1 MCPTT
6 PTRVLV
12 VEDDADLRRLIIS
25 RLATTDYHVVECDR
39 AEAAIELLEC
49 EEFENVVTDLRMPGM
64 SGLELIRRIRAG
76 YPQLGVVLMTA
87 YADMQAAIEAIRL
100 GTGDLLLKPFEL
112 DDLVSAVSRVD
123 ERRRRGA
130 PTRRVWTPMPEH
142 RLADIVGS
150 SDAMRAV
157 VRQLRRIVD
166 SDCTVLITGE
176 SGTGKELVARS
187 LHDTGPRAGK
197 PFVAVNCAAL
207 PADLLESELFGHSK
221 GAFTGATQESLGL
234 FAASQGGT
242 LLLDEIGVMPLEL
255 QPKLLRALQ
264 ERAIRS
270 IGGRREES
278 FDVRIIAATNQD
290 LDKAVEQGQF
300 RRDLLFRLDV
310 VRVHLPPLRERD
322 NDVLELARHF
332 LQKHAARNLVSNLE
346 LTPEVAARL
355 VTYEWPGNVRELDNC
370 MQAAVA
376 MARDGRIRLDNLPG
390 HLRRE
395 RKPAR
400 EPEPELPL
408 LETVERE
415 HIVRVL
421 RAVGGNKAAAARI
434 LGINRVT
441 LYRKLA
447 QATPRGPESGAIA
460 RRIG

>member
-1 MCPTT
+1 MCPTA
-6 PTRVLV
+6 PVSLLV
-12 VEDDADLRRLIIS
+12 VEDDADLRRVIVSGL
-25 RLATTDYHVVECDR
+25 RARNYRVVECDR
-39 AEAAIELLEC
+39 AQAALEIL
-49 EEFENVVTDLRMPGM
+49 EGEDFEIVVTDLCMPGM
-64 SGLELIRRIRAG
+64 TGLELIGRIRGG
-76 YPQLGVVLMTA
+76 YPRLGVVLMTA
-87 YADMQAAIEAIRL
+87 FADMQAAIEAIRL
-100 GTGDLLLKPFEL
+100 GTGDLLLKPFVIDEL
-112 DDLVSAVSRVD
+112 ISAVARVE
-123 ERRRRGA
+123 ERRQRSA
-130 PTRRVWTPMPEH
+130 PTRRVWTPLPEQK
-142 RLADIVGS
+142 LSDIVGS
-150 SDAMRAV
+150 SDAMRVV

-187 LHDTGPRAGK
+187 LHANGPRAGK
-197 PFVAVNCAAL
+197 AFVAVNCAAL

-221 GAFTGATQESLGL
+221 GSFTGATQESQGL
-234 FAASQGGT
+234 FAAGEGGT
-242 LLLDEIGVMPLEL
+242 LLLDEIGVMPLGL

-270 IGGRREES
+270 IGGRREEA

-290 LDKAVEQGQF
+290 LDRAVEQGQF

-310 VRVHLPPLRERD
+310 VRVHLPPLRERE
-322 NDVLELARHF
+322 NDVLELARYF
-332 LQKHAARNLVSNLE
+332 LQKHAARNGSPDLE
-346 LTPEVAARL
+346 LTPEVAGRL
-355 VTYEWPGNVRELDNC
+355 LTYEWPGNVRELDNC

-376 MARDGRIRLDNLPG
+376 MAREGRIRLDNLPG

-395 RKPAR
+395 RKPIR

-447 QATPRGPESGAIA
+447 QAMPRGPEAAGV
-460 RRIG
+460 RRLG

>member
-6 PTRVLV
+6 PIRVLV
-12 VEDDADLRRLIIS
+12 VEDDADLRQLIVS
-25 RLATTDYHVVECDR
+25 GLRTRGFLVVECDR
-39 AEAAIELLEC
+39 AQAALEVLEC
-49 EEFENVVTDLRMPGM
+49 EEFELVVTDLRMPGM
-64 SGLELIRRIRAG
+64 SGLDLIGRVRGG
-76 YPQLGVVLMTA
+76 YPRLGVVLMTA
-87 YADMQAAIEAIRL
+87 FADMQAAIEAIRL

-112 DDLVSAVSRVD
+112 DELASAVTRVHA
-123 ERRRRGA
+123 RCQRGA
-130 PTRRVWTPMPEH
+130 PTRRVWTPLPTQKFT
-142 RLADIVGS
+142 DIVGS

-187 LHDTGPRAGK
+187 LHSHGPRANK
-197 PFVAVNCAAL
+197 SFVAVNCAAL

-221 GAFTGATQESLGL
+221 GSFTGATQEAEGL
-234 FAASQGGT
+234 FAASEGGT

-270 IGGRREES
+270 IGGRREEA

-290 LDKAVEQGQF
+290 LDRAVEQGQF

-332 LQKHAARNLVSNLE
+332 LVKHAARNGVTELE

-376 MARDGRIRLDNLPG
+376 MAQDGRIRLDNLPG

-447 QATPRGPESGAIA
+447 QALPRAPEPSPSA
-460 RRIG
+460 RRLG